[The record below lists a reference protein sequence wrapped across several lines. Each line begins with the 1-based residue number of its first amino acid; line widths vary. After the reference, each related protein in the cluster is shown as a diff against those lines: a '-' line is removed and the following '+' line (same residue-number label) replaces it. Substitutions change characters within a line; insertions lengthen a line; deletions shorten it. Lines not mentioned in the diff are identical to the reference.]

1 MQYANFFDVSTD
13 FLLGLTDER
22 RTYAPTDQIGYLYTS
37 LSDIL
42 TNLTVEQQNEITRN
56 LMRYARSRVCIACT
70 TTWSDFATL
79 LSVGPATGIF
89 CICIPHGFFPPSQ
102 FESTIILAHMFYI
115 CKFTILEFCG
125 ILHFN
130 FKFKYNNMHIK

>member
-56 LMRYARSRVCIACT
+56 LMRYARFLKNDVK
-70 TTWSDFATL
+70 DFT
-79 LSVGPATGIF
+79 
-89 CICIPHGFFPPSQ
+89 
-102 FESTIILAHMFYI
+102 
-115 CKFTILEFCG
+115 
-125 ILHFN
+125 
-130 FKFKYNNMHIK
+130 

>member
-1 MQYANFFDVSTD
+1 MKNLPIIFCMDTLSYFATNIKLLREERGLTQQQLADKMTLSRSRVNSHENAISAPDFDTLVQYANFFDVSTD

-56 LMRYARSRVCIACT
+56 LMRYARFLKNDVK
-70 TTWSDFATL
+70 DFT
-79 LSVGPATGIF
+79 
-89 CICIPHGFFPPSQ
+89 
-102 FESTIILAHMFYI
+102 
-115 CKFTILEFCG
+115 
-125 ILHFN
+125 
-130 FKFKYNNMHIK
+130 